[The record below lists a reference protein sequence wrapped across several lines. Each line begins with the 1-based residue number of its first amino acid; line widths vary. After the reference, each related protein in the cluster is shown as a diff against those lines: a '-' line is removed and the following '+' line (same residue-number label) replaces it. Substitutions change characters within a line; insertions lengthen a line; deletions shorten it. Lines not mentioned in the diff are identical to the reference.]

1 MRTYRLFSVPY
12 LRGIFSIRNE
22 IFTNERVQFRTM
34 ASDLT
39 TADIYEDASLIGQDF
54 EKIIAS
60 FGHEAVVDL
69 MPKIIRVLEKLE
81 LVVGEKEKAR
91 LEIDELKLEN
101 ERLYMEI
108 TKEASQRR
116 QLDEELY
123 QISAS
128 GETENL
134 KTMLAKLQEENRK
147 LRMEYEVFAN
157 NQPATAYISAPG
169 DAELMEKMKQAIDNQ
184 RDSIRSKNA
193 DIDSLRKDLE
203 AMEEQI
209 QRLTTINES
218 VRKTLVASQARVNTL
233 AKEKAELQTELRT
246 FSRGAN
252 VVQLQG
258 NQLDAVDDADP
269 ERANLEQQQQ
279 VSTEENVENV
289 YGRNH
294 ELQQLKRIENAEAVG
309 LTDRATPQL
318 EAVESGQD
326 VDDRGELQELNTTKN
341 AEDEGVENEKGQGTS
356 DKTSQTILKDDKSEV
371 PPPKPPR
378 LQIELDDEKGS
389 NDLWPSNEGRVVSE
403 QEKRHTE
410 EDSNDNT
417 SIEKDEHADW
427 EFIRVAPKVKSKLEK
442 WTEQKEKAESKLT
455 STMVNIK
462 DPNRPRYT
470 KAEMLEVLIER
481 NNLKER
487 VFALEDELRI
497 YKPSSYDEDL
507 ENQSTKQ
514 TTKPRR
520 ISRKEDSGISKIF
533 SIFSY
538 HRD

>member
-1 MRTYRLFSVPY
+1 
-12 LRGIFSIRNE
+12 
-22 IFTNERVQFRTM
+22 
-34 ASDLT
+34 
-39 TADIYEDASLIGQDF
+39 
-54 EKIIAS
+54 
-60 FGHEAVVDL
+60 
-69 MPKIIRVLEKLE
+69 
-81 LVVGEKEKAR
+81 
-91 LEIDELKLEN
+91 
-101 ERLYMEI
+101 
-108 TKEASQRR
+108 
-116 QLDEELY
+116 
-123 QISAS
+123 
-128 GETENL
+128 
-134 KTMLAKLQEENRK
+134 
-147 LRMEYEVFAN
+147 
-157 NQPATAYISAPG
+157 
-169 DAELMEKMKQAIDNQ
+169 
-184 RDSIRSKNA
+184 
-193 DIDSLRKDLE
+193 
-203 AMEEQI
+203 MEEQI
-209 QRLTTINES
+209 QRLTIINES

-246 FSRGAN
+246 FSRGTN

-294 ELQQLKRIENAEAVG
+294 ELQQLKR
-309 LTDRATPQL
+309 ATPQL
-318 EAVESGQD
+318 EAAESGQD

-356 DKTSQTILKDDKSEV
+356 NKTSQTILKDDKSEV

-378 LQIELDDEKGS
+378 LQIELDDEKGG
-389 NDLWPSNEGRVVSE
+389 NDLWPSNEGRVVSD

-455 STMVNIK
+455 STMVNVK

-497 YKPSSYDEDL
+497 YKPS
-507 ENQSTKQ
+507 
-514 TTKPRR
+514 R
-520 ISRKEDSGISKIF
+520 
-533 SIFSY
+533 
-538 HRD
+538 

>member
-1 MRTYRLFSVPY
+1 
-12 LRGIFSIRNE
+12 
-22 IFTNERVQFRTM
+22 M

-54 EKIIAS
+54 EKIITS

-91 LEIDELKLEN
+91 HEIDELKLEN

-147 LRMEYEVFAN
+147 LRLEYEVFAS

-169 DAELMEKMKQAIDNQ
+169 DAELMGKMKQAIDNQ

-246 FSRGAN
+246 LSRGTN

-258 NQLDAVDDADP
+258 NYLDAVDDADP

-279 VSTEENVENV
+279 VSTEENGENV

-294 ELQQLKRIENAEAVG
+294 ELQQLKRVENAEAVG

-318 EAVESGQD
+318 EAVESEQD
-326 VDDRGELQELNTTKN
+326 VDDRGEFQELNTTKN
-341 AEDEGVENEKGQGTS
+341 AEDERVENEKGQGTS

-378 LQIELDDEKGS
+378 LQIELDDEKGG
-389 NDLWPSNEGRVVSE
+389 NDLWPSNEGRVVSD
-403 QEKRHTE
+403 QDKRHTE

-427 EFIRVAPKVKSKLEK
+427 EFIRVAPKVKTKLEK

-455 STMVNIK
+455 STMMNIK

-497 YKPSSYDEDL
+497 YKPSSYVEDL
-507 ENQSTKQ
+507 QNQSTKQ
-514 TTKPRR
+514 TTKPGR

>member
-1 MRTYRLFSVPY
+1 
-12 LRGIFSIRNE
+12 
-22 IFTNERVQFRTM
+22 
-34 ASDLT
+34 
-39 TADIYEDASLIGQDF
+39 
-54 EKIIAS
+54 
-60 FGHEAVVDL
+60 
-69 MPKIIRVLEKLE
+69 
-81 LVVGEKEKAR
+81 
-91 LEIDELKLEN
+91 
-101 ERLYMEI
+101 
-108 TKEASQRR
+108 
-116 QLDEELY
+116 
-123 QISAS
+123 
-128 GETENL
+128 
-134 KTMLAKLQEENRK
+134 
-147 LRMEYEVFAN
+147 
-157 NQPATAYISAPG
+157 
-169 DAELMEKMKQAIDNQ
+169 
-184 RDSIRSKNA
+184 
-193 DIDSLRKDLE
+193 
-203 AMEEQI
+203 MEEQI

-246 FSRGAN
+246 FSRGTN

-269 ERANLEQQQQ
+269 ERANQQQQ

-289 YGRNH
+289 YGRKH
-294 ELQQLKRIENAEAVG
+294 ELQQLKRVENAEAVG

-378 LQIELDDEKGS
+378 LQIELDDEKGG
-389 NDLWPSNEGRVVSE
+389 NEGRVVSD

-497 YKPSSYDEDL
+497 YKPS
-507 ENQSTKQ
+507 
-514 TTKPRR
+514 R
-520 ISRKEDSGISKIF
+520 
-533 SIFSY
+533 
-538 HRD
+538 

>member
-1 MRTYRLFSVPY
+1 
-12 LRGIFSIRNE
+12 
-22 IFTNERVQFRTM
+22 M

-147 LRMEYEVFAN
+147 LRLEYEVFAN

-246 FSRGAN
+246 LSRGTN

-258 NQLDAVDDADP
+258 NYLDAVDDADP

-279 VSTEENVENV
+279 VSTEENVENL

-294 ELQQLKRIENAEAVG
+294 ELQQLKLVANAEAVG

-318 EAVESGQD
+318 EAAESGQD
-326 VDDRGELQELNTTKN
+326 MDDRGELQELNTTKN

-378 LQIELDDEKGS
+378 LQIELDDEKGGD
-389 NDLWPSNEGRVVSE
+389 DLWPSNEGRVVSD

-442 WTEQKEKAESKLT
+442 WTEQKE
-455 STMVNIK
+455 NIK

>member
-1 MRTYRLFSVPY
+1 
-12 LRGIFSIRNE
+12 
-22 IFTNERVQFRTM
+22 
-34 ASDLT
+34 
-39 TADIYEDASLIGQDF
+39 
-54 EKIIAS
+54 
-60 FGHEAVVDL
+60 
-69 MPKIIRVLEKLE
+69 
-81 LVVGEKEKAR
+81 
-91 LEIDELKLEN
+91 
-101 ERLYMEI
+101 
-108 TKEASQRR
+108 
-116 QLDEELY
+116 
-123 QISAS
+123 
-128 GETENL
+128 
-134 KTMLAKLQEENRK
+134 
-147 LRMEYEVFAN
+147 
-157 NQPATAYISAPG
+157 
-169 DAELMEKMKQAIDNQ
+169 
-184 RDSIRSKNA
+184 
-193 DIDSLRKDLE
+193 
-203 AMEEQI
+203 MEEQI

-246 FSRGAN
+246 LSRGTN

-258 NQLDAVDDADP
+258 NYLDAVDDADP

-294 ELQQLKRIENAEAVG
+294 ELQQPKRVENAEAVG

-318 EAVESGQD
+318 EAAESGQ
-326 VDDRGELQELNTTKN
+326 DDRGELQELNTTKN
-341 AEDEGVENEKGQGTS
+341 AEDEGVENEIGQGTS

-378 LQIELDDEKGS
+378 LQIELDDEKGG
-389 NDLWPSNEGRVVSE
+389 NNLWPSNEGRVVSD

-442 WTEQKEKAESKLT
+442 WTEQKEKAESKLS
-455 STMVNIK
+455 STMVNNK

-497 YKPSSYDEDL
+497 YKPS
-507 ENQSTKQ
+507 
-514 TTKPRR
+514 R
-520 ISRKEDSGISKIF
+520 
-533 SIFSY
+533 
-538 HRD
+538 

>member
-1 MRTYRLFSVPY
+1 
-12 LRGIFSIRNE
+12 
-22 IFTNERVQFRTM
+22 
-34 ASDLT
+34 
-39 TADIYEDASLIGQDF
+39 
-54 EKIIAS
+54 
-60 FGHEAVVDL
+60 
-69 MPKIIRVLEKLE
+69 
-81 LVVGEKEKAR
+81 
-91 LEIDELKLEN
+91 
-101 ERLYMEI
+101 
-108 TKEASQRR
+108 
-116 QLDEELY
+116 
-123 QISAS
+123 
-128 GETENL
+128 
-134 KTMLAKLQEENRK
+134 
-147 LRMEYEVFAN
+147 
-157 NQPATAYISAPG
+157 
-169 DAELMEKMKQAIDNQ
+169 
-184 RDSIRSKNA
+184 
-193 DIDSLRKDLE
+193 
-203 AMEEQI
+203 MEEQI
-209 QRLTTINES
+209 QRLTIINES

-246 FSRGAN
+246 FRRGTN

-294 ELQQLKRIENAEAVG
+294 ELQQLKR
-309 LTDRATPQL
+309 ATPQL
-318 EAVESGQD
+318 EAAESGQD

-356 DKTSQTILKDDKSEV
+356 NKTSQTILKDDKSEV

-378 LQIELDDEKGS
+378 LQIELDDEKGG
-389 NDLWPSNEGRVVSE
+389 NDLWPSNEGRVVSD

-455 STMVNIK
+455 STMVNVK

-497 YKPSSYDEDL
+497 YKPS
-507 ENQSTKQ
+507 
-514 TTKPRR
+514 R
-520 ISRKEDSGISKIF
+520 
-533 SIFSY
+533 
-538 HRD
+538 

>member
-1 MRTYRLFSVPY
+1 
-12 LRGIFSIRNE
+12 
-22 IFTNERVQFRTM
+22 M

-147 LRMEYEVFAN
+147 LRLEYEVFAN

-218 VRKTLVASQARVNTL
+218 VRKTLAASQARVNTL

-246 FSRGAN
+246 LSRGTN
-252 VVQLQG
+252 VVQG

-279 VSTEENVENV
+279 VSNEENGENV

-294 ELQQLKRIENAEAVG
+294 EFQQLKRVENAEAVG

-318 EAVESGQD
+318 EAVESVQD
-326 VDDRGELQELNTTKN
+326 VDDRGELQELNIKKN

-378 LQIELDDEKGS
+378 LQIELDDEKGG
-389 NDLWPSNEGRVVSE
+389 ND
-403 QEKRHTE
+403 HTE

-507 ENQSTKQ
+507 QNHSTKQ